1 MRKTSAYAR
10 KRRGQG
16 LDAHG
21 WANAKQYAWLKAI
34 NISRPYDDESILDE
48 VPTAEIVEKAIIN
61 ARLTLKMLAEGAVKP
76 DDTDQ
81 HDLMAHVIG
90 MAQIR
95 MLDIGGEGASA
106 VMGTLNTAAQALQR
120 MRNRWERLRTWG
132 LDGPGIVAM
141 REAVD
146 IYEAILRASSP
157 RQMERAQM
165 VRLDQVKRLQ
175 AQDQQGTGTCA
186 GTSI

>member
-1 MRKTSAYAR
+1 MKKTSTYAR
-10 KRRGQG
+10 KRRMHGMV
-16 LDAHG
+16 AHRHPD
-21 WANAKQYAWLKAI
+21 QYAWLKVI
-34 NISRPYDDESILDE
+34 KTSRPYDGESLLDE
-48 VPTAEIVEKAIIN
+48 VPTDDVADQAIIN
-61 ARLTLKMLAEGAVKP
+61 ARLTLKMLIDGTVAV

-90 MAQIR
+90 IAQIR
-95 MLDIGGEGASA
+95 TLDIGGSGANDVLA
-106 VMGTLNTAAQALQR
+106 TLNTAAQALSR
-120 MRNRWERLRTWG
+120 CRARWEKLRKWG

-157 RQMERAQM
+157 RQMEHAQM
-165 VRLDQVKRLQ
+165 VRLDQVKRMQ
-175 AQDQQGTGTCA
+175 AQGLIEKETPCA